1 VAVNEAHMTFL
12 TTTSLWVV
20 VLALVVLPTAVAM
33 AGTVLVRSRVPL
45 ESLASNNEV
54 AGFKFAVI
62 GVLYAVLLAFAV
74 IVVWESFSD
83 SEGQVTA
90 EAGAAATLYRLAD
103 GFDVPGARA
112 LHQRVTDYIDS
123 AVRDDWPA
131 MAHGEGS
138 EAATRALDALHAEAM
153 RLPATDAR
161 AGAVLYEILYQLD
174 QLTQARRARIDAS
187 TGFVPWL
194 IWRVLFL
201 GGILT
206 VGFTH
211 FFGTRNLAAQTL
223 MTGILTVLIGSTLLV
238 IVAIDRPF
246 SGSVQV
252 PPDALLAVRDDLGS
266 D

>member
-1 VAVNEAHMTFL
+1 MTFL
-12 TTTSLWVV
+12 TTTSLALV
-20 VLALVVLPTAVAM
+20 ALVVIVLPAIVAM
-33 AGTVLVRSRVPL
+33 AGTVLVRTRVPL

-54 AGFKFAVI
+54 AGFKFAVV

-74 IVVWESFSD
+74 VVVWESFSE
-83 SEGQVTA
+83 SEGEVTT

-131 MAHGEGS
+131 MGRGTGS
-138 EAATRALDALHAEAM
+138 DATTRALDALHAEAM
-153 RLPATDAR
+153 RLPAADAR
-161 AGAVLYEILYQLD
+161 AGAILYEILYQLD

-194 IWRVLFL
+194 IWMVLFL

-238 IVAIDRPF
+238 IIAIDHPF
-246 SGSVQV
+246 AGSVQV
-252 PPDALLAVRDDLGS
+252 PPDALLAVRDELGS

>member
-1 VAVNEAHMTFL
+1 MPLLRALNTIPLWTLVVGLVAVSELYSVGLML
-12 TTTSLWVV
+12 
-20 VLALVVLPTAVAM
+20 LARRRWGIDRLKL
-33 AGTVLVRSRVPL
+33 
-45 ESLASNNEV
+45 NNEV
-54 AGFKFAVI
+54 AGFKFSVI

-103 GFDVPGARA
+103 GFDVPGART

-138 EAATRALDALHAEAM
+138 EATTRALDALHAEAM
-153 RLPATDAR
+153 RLPVDDAR
-161 AGAVLYEILYQLD
+161 AGAIVYEILYQLD
-174 QLTQARRARIDAS
+174 QLTQARRARVDAAA
-187 TGFVPWL
+187 GFVPWV
-194 IWRVLFL
+194 IWMVLFL

-211 FFGTRNLAAQTL
+211 FFGTRNLLAQTL

-238 IVAIDRPF
+238 VVAIDHPF
-246 SGSVQV
+246 AGSVQV
-252 PPDALLAVRDDLGS
+252 PPDALLAVRADLGT